1 MFTGIISNTTA
12 IKRSRLLAEGLEIT
26 FARPKD
32 WNDIK
37 LGDSIATN
45 GVCLTIAALR
55 ANEYDC
61 LLIPET
67 LSKSSFGHQLPATVN
82 LERSLRAN
90 DRLDGHF
97 VQGHVDGVGIVTKID
112 KSDGWRLFINFPS
125 ANNGL
130 IVQKGSITI
139 DGVALTIVSVK
150 GNNLSVA
157 LIPHTLAVTTL
168 KDLQVGSEVNIE
180 IDVLGKYVAN
190 ILKQK

>member
-1 MFTGIISNTTA
+1 
-12 IKRSRLLAEGLEIT
+12 
-26 FARPKD
+26 
-32 WNDIK
+32 
-37 LGDSIATN
+37 
-45 GVCLTIAALR
+45 
-55 ANEYDC
+55 
-61 LLIPET
+61 
-67 LSKSSFGHQLPATVN
+67 
-82 LERSLRAN
+82 
-90 DRLDGHF
+90 
-97 VQGHVDGVGIVTKID
+97 VDGVGIVTKID